1 MIYKETSPPE
11 NLRYHTNREKED
23 ITPTRKREVN
33 NSKNALLVGDMFK
46 VIYLVT
52 VIFYVFTIN
61 IHQTMIW
68 GVYCFIC
75 FNHLKQL

>member
-1 MIYKETSPPE
+1 MIYQETSPPE

-23 ITPTRKREVN
+23 IPPTGKREVN

-52 VIFYVFTIN
+52 VIFYVFYDKSPSN
-61 IHQTMIW
+61 HDLG
-68 GVYCFIC
+68 GVLFYLF
-75 FNHLKQL
+75 QPP